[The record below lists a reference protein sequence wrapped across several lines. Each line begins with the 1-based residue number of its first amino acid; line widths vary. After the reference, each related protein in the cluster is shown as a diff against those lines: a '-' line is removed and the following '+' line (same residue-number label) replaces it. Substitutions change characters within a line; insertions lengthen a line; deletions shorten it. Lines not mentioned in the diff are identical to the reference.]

1 MSEKIT
7 KYNLEYEGV
16 LCTGVQW
23 GYGRFYFTKDGK
35 EYEFD
40 QTEDIQCVADT
51 DHIRCVIKEQFLP
64 WIKDEHI
71 KELQAENAALRERL
85 DRAVELPCKIGE
97 EGYEIHGKCA
107 GGNCPFN
114 GYYGQWRCHY
124 GGGYNCAPFITIKQ
138 FCYSDIQRVG
148 KTIFISKE
156 AAEARLK
163 ELQGEE

>member
-23 GYGRFYFTKDGK
+23 GYGRFYFTKDCK

-85 DRAVELPCKIGE
+85 DKAIELPFELKYTDMHIEPCFGE
-97 EGYEIHGKCA
+97 IKPLLDGDGAKVVIPIYVYFK
-107 GGNCPFN
+107 FN
-114 GYYGQWRCHY
+114 SIDEAKLWL
-124 GGGYNCAPFITIKQ
+124 IKQ
-138 FCYSDIQRVG
+138 Q
-148 KTIFISKE
+148 T
-156 AAEARLK
+156 
-163 ELQGEE
+163 GENGGVTW